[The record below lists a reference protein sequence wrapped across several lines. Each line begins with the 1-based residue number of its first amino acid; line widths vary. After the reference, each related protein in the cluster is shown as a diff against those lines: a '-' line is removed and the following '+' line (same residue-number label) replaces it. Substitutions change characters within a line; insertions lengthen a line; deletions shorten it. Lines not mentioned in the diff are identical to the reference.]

1 MEWLR
6 ILEFYCDALKI
17 EREQA
22 MFQAKIAG
30 AKIRTR

>member
-6 ILEFYCDALKI
+6 ILEFYGDAREL
-17 EREQA
+17 EHEQA

-30 AKIRTR
+30 AKIRMR